1 MHKTHTAQVQDHAF
15 IQMQRIKPLYIRDPA
30 VPLKTPLGS
39 VRHSL
44 MLWSAGSRKAWCM
57 NPFKLTK
64 EWIPSNLSALHSSAA
79 AWMSNIS

>member
-44 MLWSAGSRKAWCM
+44 ML
-57 NPFKLTK
+57 
-64 EWIPSNLSALHSSAA
+64 
-79 AWMSNIS
+79 